1 LSQLV
6 TALVRK
12 TRAFLGTDA
21 GPKAKYSPWTTYT
34 ESEDYSGMNKYYA
47 EYRRDALVRRC
58 INILA
63 SWTTKEGYQTVL
75 EPADPSGMS
84 EEQKEQYLKKPE
96 YVEVKNKI
104 DRINRNCQMD
114 WILKVAII
122 KFKIFGKTGF
132 EIVPDNQ
139 GFPRRLIPLRSDE
152 LHPNLNEDWELEKFD
167 YPTEDRQGYD
177 PERVLYFVNEQ
188 TEADMLGL
196 SAIEPVMGSIAARR
210 KIIQEDLPEAA
221 ATLWA
226 GIAIAQVDTSGL
238 SDQEADKAV
247 QDVIDHYKPGK
258 IVATNQKTTIQV
270 VDMKVDVEKLLKSLA
285 ECNDDIIG
293 NFEVPRFLL
302 NRLAEINRATAFA
315 QLKAFAEGPIN
326 DIQRYLKREVE
337 RQWYEPLIRKILNIG
352 EDQELPVLLKH
363 EWTPLTTED
372 IIEWL
377 NAVSNAYAEGQGFID
392 RKKGYQILQGFGYF
406 DPKELEPQ
414 PVPVP

>member
-1 LSQLV
+1 MSQLV

-21 GPKAKYSPWTTYT
+21 GPKAKYSPWVTYT

-84 EEQKEQYLKKPE
+84 KEEKEQYLKKPE

-104 DRINRNCQMD
+104 DRINRDCQMD
-114 WILKVAII
+114 WILKVAVI

-132 EIVPDNQ
+132 EIVLNND
-139 GFPRRLIPLRSDE
+139 GSPRRLIPLRSEE
-152 LHPNLNEDWELEKFD
+152 LAPKLNKDWDLEKFE
-167 YPTEDRQGYD
+167 YPTEDREGFE
-177 PERVLYFVNEQ
+177 PGKILYFVNEQ
-188 TEADMLGL
+188 MEADMLGL
-196 SAIEPVMGSIAARR
+196 SAIEPVMDSIAARR

-337 RQWYEPLIRKILNIG
+337 RQWYEPLVRNILKIAEN
-352 EDQELPVLLKH
+352 EEAPVVVKH

-372 IIEWL
+372 IIEWI
-377 NAVSNAYAEGQGFID
+377 NAVSTAYAQGQGFID
-392 RKKGYQILQGFGYF
+392 RKKAYEILQSFGYF
-406 DPKELEPQ
+406 DPKELQPQ
-414 PVPVP
+414 PALPP